1 MMTEN
6 TDITQSQPS
15 QESTAEPALVT
26 EVTSIA
32 KEDEKTGVKTNIPSP
47 EELVSKA
54 VVSIHR
60 SRQGLMNILGG
71 LSKKATMRV
80 LNAIFELPQAKLPV
94 TLRGDEEK
102 LAFALGQRI
111 QSDRFII
118 IQHYIN
124 KEIVA
129 RQQQTQEAPNEQQ
142 QG

>member
-1 MMTEN
+1 MTEN
-6 TDITQSQPS
+6 TDATQSQLSP
-15 QESTAEPALVT
+15 ESTAELLT

-32 KEDEKTGVKTNIPSP
+32 QEDEKAGTKTVLPSA

-60 SRQGLMNILGG
+60 SRQGLLQIMGG
-71 LSKKATMRV
+71 LSKKATIRV
-80 LNAIFELPQAKLPV
+80 LSAIFELPQAKLPV
-94 TLRGDEEK
+94 TLRGDQEK

-124 KEIVA
+124 KEIA
-129 RQQQTQEAPNEQQ
+129 SRQQVQPIQEVSNEQQ
-142 QG
+142 QQG